1 MAFNITD
8 ITSALNKTGGVAKQ
22 NLFYVQIT
30 PPKNLLYASYTGQ
43 VPFFCS
49 DAVLPGLVYSTTPV
63 KLGGYGVHENR
74 PTDINFNE
82 VTLTF
87 MVDNDAKVIDYFH
100 KWSTLIHNFSV
111 DTTGVQRGSSLKY
124 GEFAYPETY
133 ESPSIGI
140 YFLNPSA
147 DQIIKYSLDRAFPM
161 QIGSVP
167 VGWEMNDTI
176 ARLPVTF
183 AYKTWDSEG
192 IPATEMDSLEAERA
206 MNAYYASQRF
216 NYGGAFAF
224 GLNLLQNGR
233 KSPLALI
240 SGVNAFAT
248 SLR

>member
-87 MVDNDAKVIDYFH
+87 MVMDTDI
-100 KWSTLIHNFSV
+100 WSS
-111 DTTGVQRGSSLKY
+111 
-124 GEFAYPETY
+124 
-133 ESPSIGI
+133 GI
-140 YFLNPSA
+140 
-147 DQIIKYSLDRAFPM
+147 
-161 QIGSVP
+161 
-167 VGWEMNDTI
+167 
-176 ARLPVTF
+176 
-183 AYKTWDSEG
+183 
-192 IPATEMDSLEAERA
+192 
-206 MNAYYASQRF
+206 
-216 NYGGAFAF
+216 
-224 GLNLLQNGR
+224 
-233 KSPLALI
+233 
-240 SGVNAFAT
+240 
-248 SLR
+248 

>member
-8 ITSALNKTGGVAKQ
+8 ITAALNKTGGVAKQ

-49 DAVLPGLVYSTTPV
+49 DALLPGLVYNTTQV
-63 KLGGYGVHENR
+63 KLGGYGVNESR
-74 PTDINFNE
+74 PTDVGFNE

-100 KWSTLIHNFSV
+100 KWATLIHNFSV
-111 DTTGVQRGSSLKY
+111 DTSGVQRGSSLKY
-124 GEFAYPETY
+124 GEFAYPESY
-133 ESPSIGI
+133 ESPAINI
-140 YFLNPSA
+140 YFLNQSA
-147 DQIIKYSLDRAFPM
+147 DQVIKYTLDRAFPM
-161 QIGSVP
+161 QVGSVP
-167 VGWEMNDTI
+167 VGWEINDTI
-176 ARLPVTF
+176 AKLPVTF

-233 KSPLALI
+233 RSPFALL

-248 SLR
+248 ALR